1 MTEFKT
7 AARTQASLLAGVEKR
22 ALIWLAERMPPRVNS
37 DHLTA
42 LGFLGQVGAGVSY
55 WWAKRDPQTGLL
67 LVIVFLFLNWF
78 GDSLDGTLARVRDM
92 QRPRYGFYL
101 DHVLDSI
108 GSVILLGGLGLSGFM
123 SPGTGAGLIIAY
135 LLLSIEVFLA
145 TYTIRKF
152 RISFGAF
159 GPTELRILLV
169 IGNLVVLWKP
179 MVNIAGG
186 RYLLFDVGGV
196 CGIVGMVAIM
206 LGFTFRHGRQ
216 LYREETHW

>member
-7 AARTQASLLAGVEKR
+7 AARTQESLLAGAEKR
-22 ALIWLAERMPPRVNS
+22 ALIWMAQRMPARINS

-42 LGFLGQVGAGVSY
+42 IGFLGQVGAGLCY
-55 WWAKRDPQTGLL
+55 WHAKTDARTGLL
-67 LVIVFLFLNWF
+67 LVIAFLFVNWF
-78 GDSLDGTLARVRDM
+78 GDSLDGTLARVRDL

-108 GSVILLGGLGLSGFM
+108 GSVVMLGGLALSGFM
-123 SPGTGAGLIIAY
+123 SPAIGAGLIIAY
-135 LLLSIEVFLA
+135 LLLSVEVFLA
-145 TYTIRKF
+145 TYTIGKF

-159 GPTELRILLV
+159 SPTELRILLAA
-169 IGNLVVLWKP
+169 GNLAALWKP

-206 LGFTFRHGRQ
+206 LGSTVRHGLQ
-216 LYREETHW
+216 LYREETRW